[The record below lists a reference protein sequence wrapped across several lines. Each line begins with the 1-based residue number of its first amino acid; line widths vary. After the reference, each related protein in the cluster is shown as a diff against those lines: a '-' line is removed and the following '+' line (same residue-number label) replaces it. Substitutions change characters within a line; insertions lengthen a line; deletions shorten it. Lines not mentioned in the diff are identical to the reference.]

1 MAYYIYLY
9 PTKAHFYHN
18 KFTCQYQFTH
28 TLCAMLSHSRL
39 LRKFVS
45 GTHMIILIT
54 SVNVTG
60 QYVLPILNSYWH
72 LIIYRNSQTLK
83 RWINTE
89 LTTLFNANNLGRDG
103 FIFNLMVVAKSQST
117 NGYLNIYSFRHKLMT

>member
-1 MAYYIYLY
+1 
-9 PTKAHFYHN
+9 
-18 KFTCQYQFTH
+18 
-28 TLCAMLSHSRL
+28 MLSHSRL

-60 QYVLPILNSYWH
+60 QYVLPILNSYLH
-72 LIIYRNSQTLK
+72 LIISRGSQTLK

-89 LTTLFNANNLGRDG
+89 LTTLFNANNVGRDG
-103 FIFNLMVVAKSQST
+103 FIFNLMVVAKSHST